1 MPVELCD
8 DATPLHVHT
17 FQIRE
22 LYDRHYK
29 NMLALAAQSSP
40 SVASSV
46 AAVKLDPI
54 QLIDGGFAL
63 SLYRH
68 MDAEL
73 SAPAVFVVDP
83 LEDYRIHHVS
93 ASCRLLGVR
102 SDMPLPECVPTFTPS
117 KLDRLWSEIGKSGT
131 ASVET
136 EFRSAVGRRIAI
148 EVVFSLLEHD
158 GRCLMA
164 GNARDITERKRTE
177 SVLSFIAQRGWKD
190 GDEPFLTALAR
201 HLGEVLGVDYVVV
214 DKIGDDPASAETV
227 ALYAQGAVL
236 PNMQYSLKG
245 TPCENVM
252 EGSLCCYPHGVQAA
266 FPEGALLV
274 DMQAE
279 SYAGHALWDSTG
291 KVIGLIA
298 VLDGKPMQDVALV
311 ESMLKLVATR
321 VAAELERDLSELA
334 LAESRQFL
342 QQVIDAVAA
351 PVFVK
356 DRQHRWIWLNQAFC
370 RLMGQPL
377 EALLGKSDFD
387 FFTEEE
393 ARVFWD
399 KDELVFT
406 QGGKNVNE
414 ESLTDAEGVVH
425 TIITSKTCFTDAD
438 GATILVGSVNDITPL
453 KQTQRRLEEAGNR
466 LRSLADNMP
475 DNIARWD
482 TEGRILF
489 SNATHQRTLGKPAGE
504 LIGKTHI
511 EAFPDD
517 RYRPVDTAIAQVVAS
532 GEPVMFVRQ
541 LVPAENGAVRIHDIK
556 LVPEFDDV
564 GQVASVLGIG
574 RDMTDVYRMQEAV
587 AAREQEFRSLAEN
600 SPNSIIRYDRAG
612 RIRYLNAGLARELG
626 VTEADLI
633 GKLPSE
639 VWLDGRFDDIQRAA
653 AQAVE
658 TEAEVSIEICD
669 SVAEGEGHFHQIY
682 IVPERDVAG
691 QVIGTLAFGWDITG
705 LKRYAQSLQERVKLE
720 GQLSGLAASVPG
732 FIFTLRLST
741 DRHASFP
748 FASAGIEDL
757 VGFRSEDIRDDIALL
772 HTRYHPEDLPRIY
785 AGMEASEQA
794 LSPFRIEIRVFHPE
808 HGMRWVEI
816 RSTPQRYKD
825 GSTEWHG
832 IMLDITERKQAELLV
847 AEREREFR
855 TLAENAPE
863 LIIRYDK
870 ECRRIYANPAYAKD
884 MGVQRA
890 DVANKTPLQFWRP
903 GNVSAENYMAQLRR
917 VMETGENS
925 EVFVEWVSA
934 DGRLQYRCLGL
945 VAEYDTD
952 GEPCGALA
960 IGHDI
965 GASRKSEMLAKVRM
979 SIFEQLTKGGDI
991 REVLKCVTDFV
1002 EVSSPGV
1009 LCSIM
1014 LVDAEGKHLQTAAA
1028 PSLPAFYNEAVNGI
1042 AIGEGVGCCGTAAW
1056 SGEAVLAENI
1066 YQHPYWKD
1074 YRSLAEEA
1082 GLAACWSFPLKGADG
1097 MLGTFAVYCRGTGLP
1112 TEEDMALIREAT
1124 HLAVISIERKQGEE
1138 KLMRQASYDILTGL
1152 PNRRLFGNRLNEE
1165 VTRAERAGHNVGL
1178 LFIDLDRFKEVNDNL
1193 GHDFGDSLLIEASN
1207 RIRQCVRESDAVA
1220 RLGGDEFV
1228 VILPEIE
1235 EITHLG
1241 RVAQDIIDT
1250 MAQTFTLSEQSAY
1263 VSASIGIACYPA
1275 DADNMDSLVG
1285 CADQAMY
1292 AAKQRG
1298 RNGFRFFTVSM
1309 QQQAQ
1314 QRMQLATD
1322 LRDALVSGQLQ
1333 VYYQPIV
1340 DIGSQRVVKAEALLR
1355 WCHPVRGMVP
1365 PDHFIPIAE
1374 EIGIIHEIGEWV
1386 FSAAVNTAKR
1396 WREIYSAVDICPADA
1411 GYLLQISVNMSP
1423 RQFMRGNVGSS
1434 WVEYLDTV
1442 GLPADAVVIEIT
1454 EGLLLSDQSDILEKL
1469 ERFRAAGMRIALD
1482 DFGTGYSAM
1491 AYLKKFPI
1499 DYLKIDRSFVRDLET
1514 DSNDRAI
1521 AEAIV
1526 VMARKL
1532 GLKTIA
1538 EGVETESQ
1546 RDLLAEVGCDY
1557 VQGYLY
1563 AKPMPVENFLAYTAA
1578 H

>member
-1 MPVELCD
+1 MK
-8 DATPLHVHT
+8 
-17 FQIRE
+17 R
-22 LYDRHYK
+22 
-29 NMLALAAQSSP
+29 
-40 SVASSV
+40 
-46 AAVKLDPI
+46 DPI
-54 QLIDGGFAL
+54 QPMDDGLML

-73 SAPAVFVVDP
+73 SAPAVFVADP
-83 LEDYRIHHVS
+83 LEDYRIRHVS

-102 SDMPLPECVPTFTPS
+102 SDMPLPECMPALTPS
-117 KLDRLWSEIGKSGT
+117 KLDQLWSEIGKCGT

-136 EFRSAVGRRIAI
+136 EFRSAAGRDIAI
-148 EVVFSLLEHD
+148 EIVFSLLEH
-158 GRCLMA
+158 GERCLMA
-164 GNARDITERKRTE
+164 GYARDIAARK
-177 SVLSFIAQRGWKD
+177 Q
-190 GDEPFLTALAR
+190 
-201 HLGEVLGVDYVVV
+201 
-214 DKIGDDPASAETV
+214 
-227 ALYAQGAVL
+227 Q
-236 PNMQYSLKG
+236 
-245 TPCENVM
+245 
-252 EGSLCCYPHGVQAA
+252 
-266 FPEGALLV
+266 
-274 DMQAE
+274 
-279 SYAGHALWDSTG
+279 
-291 KVIGLIA
+291 
-298 VLDGKPMQDVALV
+298 
-311 ESMLKLVATR
+311 
-321 VAAELERDLSELA
+321 A

-342 QQVIDAVAA
+342 QQVIDTVAD

-370 RLMGQPL
+370 QLMGQPL

-387 FFTEEE
+387 FFAAEE

-414 ESLTDAEGVVH
+414 ELYTDAEGIVH
-425 TIITSKTCFTDAD
+425 TIITSKTCFTDAH
-438 GATILVGSVNDITPL
+438 GATILVGSINDITPL
-453 KQTQRRLEEAGNR
+453 KQTQLHLEEAGNR

-482 TEGRILF
+482 TEGRMLF
-489 SNATHQRTLGKPAGE
+489 SNPTHQRTLGKPAGE

-532 GEPVMFVRQ
+532 GEPVVFVRQ
-541 LVPAENGAVRIHDIK
+541 LVPVENGEVRIHDIK
-556 LVPEFDDV
+556 LVPEFDDA

-574 RDMTDVYRMQEAV
+574 RDMTDIYRMQEAVAAREQEFRSLAENLPDNIGRWDIAGRYIYINPTYERTLGTQAAGVIGKTIAEAFPARRESPAAMAVARVIATGEAVPFVRQLVPAENGEMRIHEVNMVPERDVDGSVIGVLGIGRDMTDIYRMQEAV

-600 SPNSIIRYDRAG
+600 SPNSIIRYDREG
-612 RIRYLNAGLARELG
+612 RIRYLNAGLARELE
-626 VTEADLI
+626 VTAADLI

-639 VWLDGRFDDIQRAA
+639 VWPDGRFDGIQRAA
-653 AQAVE
+653 AQVVEME
-658 TEAEVSIEICD
+658 TEVPIEICNAI
-669 SVAEGEGHFHQIY
+669 AEGEGPFHQIR
-682 IVPERDVAG
+682 IVPERNVAG
-691 QVIGTLAFGWDITG
+691 KVIGTIAFGWDITD

-732 FIFTLRLST
+732 FIFTFRLAA
-741 DRHASFP
+741 DRHISFP

-757 VGFRSEDIRDDIALL
+757 VGFRPQDIRDDVALL
-772 HTRYHPEDLPRIY
+772 HTRYHPDDLPRVY
-785 AGMEASEQA
+785 ADMKASEQA

-808 HGMRWVEI
+808 HGMRWAEI
-816 RSTPQRYKD
+816 RSTPQRYED

-832 IMLDITERKQAELLV
+832 IMLDITERKQAEMLV
-847 AEREREFR
+847 AERERDFR

-890 DVANKTPLQFWRP
+890 DVANKTPLQFWQP
-903 GNVSAENYMAQLRR
+903 SNVSAENYMAQLRR
-917 VMETGENS
+917 VMETGESS
-925 EVFVEWVSA
+925 EVFLEWMSA
-934 DGRLQYRCLGL
+934 DGRLQYRCLSL

-965 GASRKSEMLAKVRM
+965 GASRKSEMLATIRM
-979 SIFEQLTKGGDI
+979 SIFEELAKGGDI
-991 REVLKCVTDFV
+991 REVLSIVADFV
-1002 EVSSPGV
+1002 EVSSPGL
-1009 LCSIM
+1009 LCSIL
-1014 LVDAEGKHLQTAAA
+1014 LVDAEGKHLLTAAA
-1028 PSLPAFYNEAVNGI
+1028 PSLPAFYSEAVNGI

-1056 SGEAVLAENI
+1056 RGEAVLAEDI
-1066 YQHPYWKD
+1066 YRHPYWKD
-1074 YRSLAEEA
+1074 YRSLAAQA
-1082 GLAACWSFPLKGADG
+1082 GLAACWSFPLKGVDG
-1097 MLGTFAVYCRGTGLP
+1097 MLGTFAVYRRATGLP
-1112 TEEDMALIREAT
+1112 TEEDMALIREAS
-1124 HLAVISIERKQGEE
+1124 HLAVISIERKQREE

-1152 PNRRLFGNRLNEE
+1152 PNRRLFSNRLKEE

-1207 RIRQCVRESDAVA
+1207 RIRRCVRESDSVA

-1241 RVAQDIIDT
+1241 RVAQNLLDVMGQAFI
-1250 MAQTFTLSEQSAY
+1250 LGGHSAY

-1275 DADNMDSLVG
+1275 DADNMDSLMG

-1292 AAKQRG
+1292 AAKELG
-1298 RNGFRFFTVSM
+1298 RNGFSFFTAAM

-1314 QRMQLATD
+1314 QRMNLAND
-1322 LRDALVSGQLQ
+1322 LRDALAYGQLQ

-1340 DIGSQRVVKAEALLR
+1340 DIGSRRVVKAEALLR
-1355 WCHPVRGMVP
+1355 WHHPVRGMVP
-1365 PDHFIPIAE
+1365 PNHFIPIAE

-1386 FSAAVNTAKR
+1386 FREAANTAKR
-1396 WREIYSAVDICPADA
+1396 WREIQGAADCCPLTVACPP
-1411 GYLLQISVNMSP
+1411 QVSVNMSP
-1423 RQFMRGNVGSS
+1423 RQFMRGNVGST
-1434 WVEYLDTV
+1434 WVEYLHAL
-1442 GLPADAVVIEIT
+1442 GLPAEAMVIEIT
-1454 EGLLLSDQSDILEKL
+1454 EGLLLGDQSDILEKL

-1514 DSNDRAI
+1514 DPNDRAI

-1546 RDLLAEVGCDY
+1546 RNLLAEVGCDY

-1578 H
+1578 IESLFQ